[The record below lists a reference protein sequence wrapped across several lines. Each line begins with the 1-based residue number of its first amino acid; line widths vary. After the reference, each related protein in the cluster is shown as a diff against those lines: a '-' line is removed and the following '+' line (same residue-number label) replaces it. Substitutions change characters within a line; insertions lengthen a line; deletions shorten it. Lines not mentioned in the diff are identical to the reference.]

1 MGELCAAPALLQ
13 ENSRRLDAM
22 FRLSFKAAMICGA
35 LLLFGPT
42 LFGQARI
49 GSIQGVVK
57 DPTGALVPNANITVT
72 QPVTGYKQTTQTD
85 AQGSFKLV
93 NLPFN
98 VYKVRAE
105 ASGFSPAEESIDL
118 ETTIP
123 MNLELSLTLEE
134 ATANVTVTTGGAAM
148 LEPDRTSS
156 DTDINQSVL
165 ERPLGAAPSRAI
177 ESIVASTP
185 GFVTDDNGRMH
196 PRGSESQVQYVIDG
210 VPVTDNLSAIFST
223 SLDARTLRTVEVL
236 TGGIPAEF
244 GDKLAGVINV
254 NTRSGLEGPTQ
265 GGISFS
271 GGSFSTGETAVDFA
285 THTRKLG
292 FLTNLSASTS
302 QRFLDPPTLD
312 NFHNFGRTGKAFFRL
327 DYQFDA
333 NNSLRGVF
341 NFGGSNFE
349 VPNRFA
355 QEAAGQ
361 DQRQRLRDNSQ
372 NISYQHIFSPNSV
385 AQFSFFHRQSNAQ
398 LISNTLSTPVVADQD
413 RTLQN
418 YGVIGSL
425 ALTRDSHNIK
435 VGGQVTITPLDEHF
449 SFYPTQQFPDL
460 VDDEGNVFP
469 NPVNNFNAANPFVF
483 DQSRTGRTLSAYV
496 QDRFT
501 VVKNLTLDLGVRYDN
516 YKLLIGEQ
524 EFSPRLAV
532 AYFVPKTRTTLR
544 ASYNRL
550 FQPPPAE
557 NLLLAS
563 SQAAAALSPISV
575 LQGIT
580 TVLPILPDKQNAFE
594 AGAQQLLS
602 NLFRLNLTVYQ
613 KRIKNFSDKDQFFE
627 TGVIFP
633 IAISSGRVTGEEVRL
648 ESTDIHGF
656 HTFVSYANS
665 RAFGVTP
672 ITGGLFLG
680 EDPQDLFLKGFK
692 FANDHDQ
699 RNEAQFQVSY
709 NHHSGLYA
717 SLSGRY
723 DSGVPV
729 DVEPGTTLA
738 DFVAEGF
745 DPRLYNEIDFQR
757 GRVRPRTILDF
768 SVGADLMQKERVSMN
783 LQFDVQNLTNELFLY
798 NFESVFS
805 GTHVGPPRQF
815 SGRLTFKFK

>member
-1 MGELCAAPALLQ
+1 MT
-13 ENSRRLDAM
+13 
-22 FRLSFKAAMICGA
+22 FRTLFRSAIICG
-35 LLLFGPT
+35 LLLPLGPT
-42 LFGQARI
+42 VFAQARI
-49 GSIQGVVK
+49 GSVQGVVK
-57 DPTGALVPNANITVT
+57 DPTGALVPNAKVT
-72 QPVTGYKQTTQTD
+72 IVQPVTGYRQSTTSD
-85 AQGSFKLV
+85 AQGAFKLV
-93 NLPFN
+93 NVPFN
-98 VYKVRAE
+98 TYKVQAE
-105 ASGFSPAEESIDL
+105 AAGFQPAEQSIDL
-118 ETTIP
+118 ESTIP
-123 MNLELSLTLEE
+123 FNVDLSLSLEQ
-134 ATANVTVTTGGAAM
+134 ATAAVTITEGGAAV
-148 LEPDRTSS
+148 LETDRTSS
-156 DTDINQSVL
+156 DTDINQTLL
-165 ERPLGAAPSRAI
+165 ERPIGAAPSRAI

-210 VPVTDNLSAIFST
+210 VPVTDNMSAIFST

-271 GGSFSTGETAVDFA
+271 GGSFSTGEAAADFS
-285 THTRKLG
+285 THTKRLG

-302 QRFLDPPTLD
+302 QRYLDPPTLD

-327 DYQFDA
+327 DYQLDA
-333 NNSLRGVF
+333 NNTLRGVF
-341 NFGGSNFE
+341 NFGGSNFQ
-349 VPNRFA
+349 VPNRVA
-355 QEAAGQ
+355 QELAGQ

-398 LISNTLSTPVVADQD
+398 LVSNPLSTPVVANQD

-418 YGVIGSL
+418 YGGIGSL
-425 ALTRDSHNIK
+425 ALTRGSHNIK
-435 VGGQVTITPLDEHF
+435 VGGQFTITPVTEHF
-449 SFYPTQQFPDL
+449 NFYPTTPFPDL
-460 VDDEGNVFP
+460 VDAEGNTLP
-469 NPVNNFNAANPFVF
+469 NPVNNFNVAQPFVF
-483 DQSRTGRTLSAYV
+483 DQSKTGRTLSAYV

-501 VVKNLTLDLGVRYDN
+501 AFKNFTLDLGVRYDN
-516 YKLLIGEQ
+516 YKLLIHDQ
-524 EFSPRLAV
+524 ELSPRV
-532 AYFVPKTRTTLR
+532 GFAYFIPKTQTTLR

-563 SQAAAALSPISV
+563 SAQAAALSPIAV

-580 TVLPILPDKQNAFE
+580 TVQPIESDKEHAFE

-602 NLFRLNLTVYQ
+602 QKFRLNLTVYQ

-627 TGVIFP
+627 TGIIFP

-656 HTFVSYANS
+656 HGFISYANA

-672 ITGGLFLG
+672 IHGGLFLG
-680 EDPQDLFLKGFK
+680 EDPQDLFLEGLK

-699 RNEAQFQVSY
+699 RNEAQFQLSY
-709 NHHSGLYA
+709 THRPSGIYA
-717 SLSGRY
+717 TFNGRY

-745 DPRLYNEIDFQR
+745 DPRLFDKIDFQR

-783 LQFDVQNLTNELFLY
+783 LQFDIQNLTNELFLY

-805 GTHVGPPRQF
+805 GTHVGYPRLF
-815 SGRLTFKFK
+815 SGRMTLRFK

>member
-1 MGELCAAPALLQ
+1 
-13 ENSRRLDAM
+13 M
-22 FRLSFKAAMICGA
+22 FRVSLKAAIIGSV

-49 GSIQGVVK
+49 GSVLGVVK
-57 DPTGALVPNANITVT
+57 DPTGALVPNASITIT
-72 QPVTGYKQTTQTD
+72 QPVTGYRQTAQTD
-85 AQGSFKLV
+85 AQGAFKLV
-93 NLPFN
+93 NIPFN
-98 VYKVRAE
+98 TYKVRAE
-105 ASGFSPAEESIDL
+105 ASGFQATEQSIDL

-123 MNLELSLTLEE
+123 LNVELSLSLEE
-134 ATANVTVTTGGAAM
+134 TTADVTITTGGAAM

-156 DTDINQSVL
+156 DTDISQTVL

-265 GGISFS
+265 GAISFS
-271 GGSFSTGETAVDFA
+271 GGSFSTGEAAADFS
-285 THTRKLG
+285 THTKKLG
-292 FLTNLSASTS
+292 FLANLSSSTS
-302 QRFLDPPTLD
+302 QRYLDPPTID

-341 NFGGSNFE
+341 NFGGSNFQ

-385 AQFSFFHRQSNAQ
+385 AQFSFFHRQSNAK
-398 LISNTLSTPVVADQD
+398 LISNALSTPVVADQD
-413 RTLQN
+413 RMLQN
-418 YGVIGSL
+418 YGAIGSL
-425 ALTRDSHNIK
+425 ALTHGSHNIK
-435 VGGQVTITPLDEHF
+435 LGGQVTITPVDEHF
-449 SFYPTQQFPDL
+449 SFYPTEAFPDL
-460 VDDEGNVFP
+460 VDEEGNVFP

-483 DQSRTGRTLSAYV
+483 DQSKTGRTLSAYI

-516 YKLLIGEQ
+516 YKLLISEQ
-524 EFSPRLAV
+524 AVSPRVAI
-532 AYFVPKTRTTLR
+532 AYFIPKTQTTLR

-563 SQAAAALSPISV
+563 SSAAAALSPISV

-580 TVLPILPDKQNAFE
+580 TVQPILPDKQNSFE

-602 NLFRLNLTVYQ
+602 KNFRLNLTVYQ
-613 KRIKNFSDKDQFFE
+613 KRIENFSDKDQFFE

-656 HTFVSYANS
+656 HTFVSYANA

-680 EDPQDLFLKGFK
+680 EDPQDLFLHGLK

-709 NHHSGLYA
+709 THRPSGIYA
-717 SLSGRY
+717 TFNGRY
-723 DSGVPV
+723 DSGVPADV
-729 DVEPGTTLA
+729 DPGTTLA
-738 DFVAEGF
+738 QFVADGF
-745 DPRLYNEIDFQR
+745 DPRLYDKIDFQR

-783 LQFDVQNLTNELFLY
+783 LQFDVQNLTNELYLY

-805 GTHVGPPRQF
+805 GTHVGSPRLF
-815 SGRLTFKFK
+815 SGRLTLKFK

>member
-1 MGELCAAPALLQ
+1 MSALLTGSFL
-13 ENSRRLDAM
+13 EAYEMLFKNGLRAALIGGVL
-22 FRLSFKAAMICGA
+22 LS
-35 LLLFGPT
+35 FGPT
-42 LFGQARI
+42 VFAQARI
-49 GSIQGVVK
+49 GTVQGVVK
-57 DPTGALVPNANITVT
+57 DPGGALVPNAQITVT
-72 QPVTGYKQTTQTD
+72 QPVTGYRQTTQTD
-85 AQGSFKLV
+85 TQGSFKLV

-98 VYKVRAE
+98 TYKVRAE
-105 ASGFSPAEESIDL
+105 ATGFQPAEESIDL
-118 ETTIP
+118 ESTIP
-123 MNLELSLTLEE
+123 MNLELSLSLEQT
-134 ATANVTVTTGGAAM
+134 TAAVTVTTETGAM
-148 LEPDRTSS
+148 IESDRTSS
-156 DTDINQSVL
+156 DTDIAQTIL
-165 ERPLGAAPSRAI
+165 ERPVGAAPSRAI

-196 PRGSESQVQYVIDG
+196 PRGSESQVQYVVDG
-210 VPVTDNLSAIFST
+210 VPITDNLSAIFST

-292 FLTNLSASTS
+292 FLTNLSSSTS
-302 QRFLDPPTLD
+302 QRYLDPPTLD

-333 NNSLRGVF
+333 NNTLRGVF
-341 NFGGSNFE
+341 NFGGSNFQ
-349 VPNRFA
+349 VPNRFE
-355 QEAAGQ
+355 QELAGQ

-372 NISYQHIFSPNSV
+372 NISFQHIFSPNTL
-385 AQFSFFHRQSNAQ
+385 AQFSFFHRENNAK
-398 LISNTLSTPVVADQD
+398 LISNTLSTPVVANQD

-418 YGVIGSL
+418 YGGIGSL
-425 ALTRDSHNIK
+425 SMTRGSHNIK
-435 VGGQVTITPLDEHF
+435 FGGQFTITPVDEHF
-449 SFYPTQQFPDL
+449 SFYPTEQFADL
-460 VDDEGNVFP
+460 VDEEGNVFP

-483 DQSRTGRTLSAYV
+483 DQSKTGRTLSAYI

-501 VVKNLTLDLGVRYDN
+501 VFKNLTLDLGVRYDN
-516 YKLLIGEQ
+516 YKLLIHEQ
-524 EFSPRLAV
+524 ALSPRVAV
-532 AYFVPKTRTTLR
+532 AYYIPKTQTTLR

-563 SQAAAALSPISV
+563 SSAAAALSPIAV

-580 TVLPILPDKQNAFE
+580 TVQPILPDKQNAFE

-602 NLFRLNLTVYQ
+602 KLFRLNLTVYQ
-613 KRIKNFSDKDQFFE
+613 KRIENFSDKDQFFE

-656 HTFVSYANS
+656 HTFVSYANA

-672 ITGGLFLG
+672 IRGGLFLG
-680 EDPQDLFLKGFK
+680 EDPQDLFLEGLK

-709 NHHSGLYA
+709 NHRPSGIYA
-717 SLSGRY
+717 SFSGRY
-723 DSGVPV
+723 DSGVPT

-738 DFVAEGF
+738 EFVAQGF

-757 GRVRPRTILDF
+757 GRVRPRTVLDF

-798 NFESVFS
+798 NFQSVFS
-805 GTHVGPPRQF
+805 GTHVGYPRLF
-815 SGRLTFKFK
+815 SGRLSIRFK

>member
-1 MGELCAAPALLQ
+1 MLF
-13 ENSRRLDAM
+13 ENS
-22 FRLSFKAAMICGA
+22 FRAATICGA
-35 LLLFGPT
+35 LLLIGPII
-42 LFGQARI
+42 FAQARI
-49 GSIQGVVK
+49 GSIQGLVK
-57 DPTGALVPNANITVT
+57 DPGGALVPNATITVT
-72 QPVTGYKQTTQTD
+72 QPVTGYRQTTQTD
-85 AQGSFKLV
+85 AQGAFKLV
-93 NLPFN
+93 NVPFN
-98 VYKVRAE
+98 IYKVRAE
-105 ASGFSPAEESIDL
+105 ANGFQPAEESIDL

-123 MNLELSLTLEE
+123 LNLELSLSLEQT
-134 ATANVTVTTGGAAM
+134 TAAVTITTGSEAM
-148 LEPDRTSS
+148 LETDRTSS
-156 DTDINQSVL
+156 DTDINQTIL
-165 ERPLGAAPSRAI
+165 ERPIGAAPSRAI

-210 VPVTDNLSAIFST
+210 VPVTDNMSAIFST

-265 GGISFS
+265 GAISFS
-271 GGSFSTGETAVDFA
+271 GGSFSTGEAAADFS
-285 THTRKLG
+285 THTKKLG
-292 FLTNLSASTS
+292 FLTNLSATTS
-302 QRFLDPPTLD
+302 QRYLDPPTLD
-312 NFHNFGRTGKAFFRL
+312 SFHNFGRTGKAFFRL

-333 NNSLRGVF
+333 NNTLRGVF
-341 NFGGSNFE
+341 NFGGSNFQ
-349 VPNRFA
+349 VPNRA
-355 QEAAGQ
+355 TQEIAGQ

-372 NISYQHIFSPNSV
+372 NISFQHIFSPNSV
-385 AQFSFFHRQSNAQ
+385 AQFSFFHRQSNSR
-398 LISNTLSTPVVADQD
+398 LISNALSTPVVANQD

-418 YGVIGSL
+418 WGGIGSL
-425 ALTRDSHNIK
+425 ALTRGSHNIK
-435 VGGQVTITPLDEHF
+435 FGGQFTITPVDEHF
-449 SFYPTQQFPDL
+449 SFHPTQHFPDL
-460 VDDEGNVFP
+460 EDEDGNVFP

-483 DQSRTGRTLSAYV
+483 NQSKTGRTLSAYV

-501 VVKNLTLDLGVRYDN
+501 AFKNMTLDLGVRYDN
-516 YKLLIGEQ
+516 YKLLISEQ
-524 EFSPRLAV
+524 ALSPRLGF
-532 AYFVPKTRTTLR
+532 AYFIPKTQTTLR

-563 SQAAAALSPISV
+563 SPEAAALSPLAV

-580 TVLPILPDKQNAFE
+580 TVQPILPDKQHAFE

-602 NLFRLNLTVYQ
+602 KLFRLNLTVYQ

-633 IAISSGRVTGEEVRL
+633 ITISSGRVTGEEVRF
-648 ESTDIHGF
+648 ESTDIHGLHMF
-656 HTFVSYANS
+656 ASYANA

-680 EDPQDLFLKGFK
+680 ENPQDLVSQGLK

-699 RNEAQFQVSY
+699 RNEAQFQVGY
-709 NHHSGLYA
+709 NHRRSGLYA
-717 SLSGRY
+717 SFSGRY
-723 DSGVPV
+723 DSGVPA

-738 DFVAEGF
+738 DFVAQGF

-783 LQFDVQNLTNELFLY
+783 VQFDVQNLTNELFLY

-805 GTHVGPPRQF
+805 GTHVGFPRLF
-815 SGRLTFKFK
+815 SGRLSLRFK

>member
-1 MGELCAAPALLQ
+1 M
-13 ENSRRLDAM
+13 
-22 FRLSFKAAMICGA
+22 SFKDGFRAALIGGV

-42 LFGQARI
+42 VFAQARI
-49 GSIQGVVK
+49 GTVQGVVK
-57 DPTGALVPNANITVT
+57 DPGGALVPNAQITVT
-72 QPVTGYKQTTQTD
+72 QPVTGYRQTTQTD

-98 VYKVRAE
+98 TYKVRAE
-105 ASGFSPAEESIDL
+105 ATGFQAAEESIDL
-118 ETTIP
+118 ESTVPLT
-123 MNLELSLTLEE
+123 MELSLSLEQT
-134 ATANVTVTTGGAAM
+134 TAAVTVTTETGAM

-156 DTDINQSVL
+156 DTDIAQTIL
-165 ERPLGAAPSRAI
+165 ERPVGAAPSRAI

-196 PRGSESQVQYVIDG
+196 PRGSESQVQYVVDG
-210 VPVTDNLSAIFST
+210 VPITDNLSAIFST

-271 GGSFSTGETAVDFA
+271 GGSFSTGETAVDFS
-285 THTRKLG
+285 THTKKLG

-302 QRFLDPPTLD
+302 QRYLDPPTLD

-349 VPNRFA
+349 VPNRFE
-355 QEAAGQ
+355 QELAGQ

-372 NISYQHIFSPNSV
+372 NISFQHIFSPNTV
-385 AQFSFFHRQSNAQ
+385 AQFSFFHRQSNAK
-398 LISNTLSTPVVADQD
+398 LISNTLSTPVVANQD

-418 YGVIGSL
+418 YGGIGSL
-425 ALTRDSHNIK
+425 AMTRGSHNIK
-435 VGGQVTITPLDEHF
+435 FGGQFTITPVDEHF
-449 SFYPTQQFPDL
+449 SFYPTEQFPDL
-460 VDDEGNVFP
+460 VDEEGNVFP

-483 DQSRTGRTLSAYV
+483 DQSKTGRTLSAYV

-501 VVKNLTLDLGVRYDN
+501 VFKNLTLDLGVRYDN
-516 YKLLIGEQ
+516 YKLLIHEQ
-524 EFSPRLAV
+524 EVSPRLAV
-532 AYFVPKTRTTLR
+532 AYFIPKTQTTLR

-563 SQAAAALSPISV
+563 SSAAAALSPIAV

-580 TVLPILPDKQNAFE
+580 TVQPILPDKQNAFE
-594 AGAQQLLS
+594 VGAQQLLS
-602 NLFRLNLTVYQ
+602 KMFRLNLTVYQ
-613 KRIKNFSDKDQFFE
+613 KRIENFSDKDQFFE

-656 HTFVSYANS
+656 HTFVSYANA

-680 EDPQDLFLKGFK
+680 ENPQDLFLQGFK

-709 NHHSGLYA
+709 NHRPSGIYA
-717 SLSGRY
+717 SFSGRY
-723 DSGVPV
+723 DSGVPT

-738 DFVAEGF
+738 EFVAQGF

-757 GRVRPRTILDF
+757 GRVRPRTVLDF

-798 NFESVFS
+798 NFQSVFS
-805 GTHVGPPRQF
+805 GTHVGYPRLF
-815 SGRLTFKFK
+815 SGRLSIRFK

>member
-1 MGELCAAPALLQ
+1 MI
-13 ENSRRLDAM
+13 
-22 FRLSFKAAMICGA
+22 FRFRTAIACGV
-35 LLLFGPT
+35 LLLLTPAVFSQG
-42 LFGQARI
+42 RI

-57 DPTGALVPNANITVT
+57 DPTGALVPNAKVVVT
-72 QPVTGYKQTTQTD
+72 QPVTGYNQTTQTD

-93 NLPFN
+93 NVPFN
-98 VYKVRAE
+98 TYKVRVE
-105 ASGFSPAEESIDL
+105 ATGFQPAEESVDL
-118 ETTIP
+118 HTTSPLNVDLSLSVEETT
-123 MNLELSLTLEE
+123 
-134 ATANVTVTTGGAAM
+134 AAVTVTTGGAAI
-148 LEPDRTSS
+148 LETDRTSS
-156 DTDINQSVL
+156 DTDISQTVL

-196 PRGSESQVQYVIDG
+196 PRGSESQVQYVVDG
-210 VPVTDNLSAIFST
+210 VPVTDNMSAIFST

-265 GGISFS
+265 GALSFS
-271 GGSFSTGETAVDFA
+271 GGSFSTGEAAVDFS
-285 THTRKLG
+285 THTKKLG

-302 QRFLDPPTLD
+302 QRYLDPPTLD
-312 NFHNFGRTGKAFFRL
+312 NFHNFGRTGKGFFRF
-327 DYQFDA
+327 DYQFDT
-333 NNSLRGVF
+333 NNTLRAVL
-341 NFGGSNFE
+341 NFGGTNYQ
-349 VPNRFA
+349 VPNRLN
-355 QEAAGQ
+355 QEIAGQ

-372 NISYQHIFSPNSV
+372 NIGLTHIFSPNSV
-385 AQFSFFHRQSNAQ
+385 AQFSFFHRQSNSK
-398 LISNTLSTPVVADQD
+398 LLSNTLSTPVVANQD

-418 YGVIGSL
+418 YGGIGSL
-425 ALTRDSHNIK
+425 ALTRGSHNIK
-435 VGGQVTITPLDEHF
+435 LGGQVTITPLDEHF
-449 SFYPTQQFPDL
+449 SFYPTVPFPDL
-460 VDDEGNVFP
+460 EDEQGNVFP

-483 DQSRTGRTLSAYV
+483 TQSKTGRTLSAYV

-501 VVKNLTLDLGVRYDN
+501 VAKNLTLDLGVRYDH
-516 YKLLIGEQ
+516 YKLLIREQ
-524 EFSPRLAV
+524 AVSPRLGL
-532 AYFVPKTRTTLR
+532 AYYVPKTKTTLR

-563 SQAAAALSPISV
+563 SSEAAALSPISV

-580 TVLPILPDKQNAFE
+580 TVQPILPDKQNAFE
-594 AGAQQLLS
+594 AGAQQLLGQ
-602 NLFRLNLTVYQ
+602 LFRLNLTVYQ

-633 IAISSGRVTGEEVRL
+633 ITISSGRVTGEEVRL
-648 ESTDIHGF
+648 ESTDIHGV
-656 HTFVSYANS
+656 HGFVSYANA

-672 ITGGLFLG
+672 IAGGLFLG
-680 EDPQDLFLKGFK
+680 ENPQDLFLNGFK

-709 NHHSGLYA
+709 NHRRSGLYA
-717 SLSGRY
+717 SFSGRY

-729 DVEPGTTLA
+729 DVEPGTTLS
-738 DFVAEGF
+738 DFTAQGF
-745 DPRLYNEIDFQR
+745 DPRLFNEIDFQR
-757 GRVRPRTILDF
+757 GRIRPRTILDF

-783 LQFDVQNLTNELFLY
+783 VQFDVQNLTNELFLY

-805 GTHVGPPRQF
+805 GTHVGFPRLF
-815 SGRLTFKFK
+815 SGRLSLRFK

>member
-1 MGELCAAPALLQ
+1 MLRTHLFRAALIGGMLL
-13 ENSRRLDAM
+13 SL
-22 FRLSFKAAMICGA
+22 
-35 LLLFGPT
+35 GPT
-42 LFGQARI
+42 VFAQARI
-49 GSIQGVVK
+49 GSVQGVVK
-57 DPTGALVPNANITVT
+57 DPGGALVPNAQITVT
-72 QPVTGYKQTTQTD
+72 QPVTGYRQTTQTD

-98 VYKVRAE
+98 TYKVRAE
-105 ASGFSPAEESIDL
+105 ATGFQPAEESIDL
-118 ETTIP
+118 ESTVP
-123 MNLELSLTLEE
+123 LNVELSLSLEQT
-134 ATANVTVTTGGAAM
+134 TAAVTVTTETGAM
-148 LEPDRTSS
+148 IEPDRTSS
-156 DTDINQSVL
+156 DTDIGQTIL
-165 ERPLGAAPSRAI
+165 ERPIGAAPSRAI

-196 PRGSESQVQYVIDG
+196 PRGSESQVQYVVDG
-210 VPVTDNLSAIFST
+210 VPITDNLSAIFST

-271 GGSFSTGETAVDFA
+271 GGSFSTGETAVDFS
-285 THTRKLG
+285 THTKKLG

-302 QRFLDPPTLD
+302 QRYLDPPTLD
-312 NFHNFGRTGKAFFRL
+312 NFHNFGRTGKGFFRL

-349 VPNRFA
+349 VPNRFN
-355 QEAAGQ
+355 QEVAGQ

-372 NISYQHIFSPNSV
+372 NISFQHIFSANTV
-385 AQFSFFHRQSNAQ
+385 AQFSFFHRQNNAQ
-398 LISNTLSTPVVADQD
+398 LISNTLSTPVVANQD

-418 YGVIGSL
+418 YGAIGSL
-425 ALTRDSHNIK
+425 ALTRRSHNIK
-435 VGGQVTITPLDEHF
+435 LGGQVTITPVDEHF
-449 SFYPTQQFPDL
+449 SFYPTEQFPDL
-460 VDDEGNVFP
+460 VDEEGNVFP

-483 DQSRTGRTLSAYV
+483 NQSKTGRTLSAYV

-501 VVKNLTLDLGVRYDN
+501 AFKNLTLDLGVRYDN

-524 EFSPRLAV
+524 QLSPRLGL
-532 AYFVPKTRTTLR
+532 AYFIPKTKTTLR

-563 SQAAAALSPISV
+563 SSAAAALSPIAV

-580 TVLPILPDKQNAFE
+580 TVQPILPDKQNAFE

-602 NLFRLNLTVYQ
+602 QFFRLNLTVYQ
-613 KRIKNFSDKDQFFE
+613 KRIENFSDKDQFFE

-633 IAISSGRVTGEEVRL
+633 IAISSGRVTGEELRL

-680 EDPQDLFLKGFK
+680 EDPQDLFLHGLK

-709 NHHSGLYA
+709 NHRPSGLYA
-717 SLSGRY
+717 SFSGRY

-729 DVEPGTTLA
+729 DIEPGTTLA
-738 DFVAEGF
+738 DFVAQGF
-745 DPRLYNEIDFQR
+745 DPRLFDKIDFQR
-757 GRVRPRTILDF
+757 GRVRPRTILDL

-783 LQFDVQNLTNELFLY
+783 VQFDVQNLTNELFLY

-805 GTHVGPPRQF
+805 GTHVGYPRLF
-815 SGRLTFKFK
+815 SGRLSLRFK